1 MNGGGLLYP
10 ARFSVFWK
18 PILIEGGRYT
28 GNLAFCLFACMDLYD
43 AHRWGVWVDEGVR
56 VYMRMC
62 DRWVRVM
69 RGGARSVYVWV
80 GADEARMGEGATM
93 RVRV

>member
-1 MNGGGLLYP
+1 MPLYP

-18 PILIEGGRYT
+18 PIIVVGGRGT
-28 GNLAFCLFACMDLYD
+28 GNLAFSLFACMNLYEV
-43 AHRWGVWVDEGVR
+43 HGRGVWVGKGVR

-62 DRWVRVM
+62 DGWVRVM
-69 RGGARSVYVWV
+69 RGGACSVYVL
-80 GADEARMGEGATM
+80 GSAAEAQIGSGATM